1 MYRELLQIPGL
12 EITASGGISSM
23 EELRTLKE
31 MGVHAAI
38 LGKALYT
45 GRLNLQDVCRL
56 YGSLVPQPSK
66 SV

>member
-1 MYRELLQIPGL
+1 MQIPGL
-12 EITASGGISSM
+12 AITASGGISGM

-45 GRLNLQDVCRL
+45 GRLNLKQVITEI
-56 YGSLVPQPSK
+56 GT
-66 SV
+66 